1 MFRGTFFHNLDDK
14 ARVAIPRKFREQLSG
29 GKGETSVVVT
39 KSYGGPRTL
48 DVYAIDEWEKL
59 ESRIRERR
67 QFDDTIRTFKR
78 RYLHPAQELVLDGQ
92 GRILLPQDLRES
104 ISLTK
109 EAVFTGDL
117 EKFLIWSKE
126 DWLKQKDADDNSE
139 TAPSPDDLGL

>member
-1 MFRGTFFHNLDDK
+1 APAAAISAPGGRSMFRGTFFHNLDDK

-48 DVYAIDEWEKL
+48 DVYAIDEWEQL

-78 RYLHPAQELVLDGQ
+78 RYLPPAQELVPDGQ
-92 GRILLPQDLRES
+92 GR
-104 ISLTK
+104 
-109 EAVFTGDL
+109 
-117 EKFLIWSKE
+117 
-126 DWLKQKDADDNSE
+126 
-139 TAPSPDDLGL
+139 

>member
-39 KSYGGPRTL
+39 KSFGGPRTL
-48 DVYAIDEWEKL
+48 DVYPISEWEKL
-59 ESRIRERR
+59 EGRIREQR
-67 QFDDTIRTFKR
+67 QFQDTIRTFKR
-78 RYLHPAQELVLDGQ
+78 LYLHPAQELVLDGQ

-126 DWLKQKDADDNSE
+126 DWLKQKESDENAKES
-139 TAPSPDDLGL
+139 PSLDELGL